1 MIYNIRREAYMADE
15 RNAVAERLLRL
26 TRIIRYFFE
35 KEDVYT
41 SNIAAEFATTTRT
54 IQRDLLALRKAGFP
68 IHEKKKGLHYMDK
81 SIISNLRHYEDS
93 ELALIVALR
102 DMVTQLGRPFGDN
115 AEAIFNRLS
124 DYTDSRPVFV
134 KLDEPTRFS
143 GKTVDKVVRGINEKR
158 RMMFKY
164 MGGKKKEHPV
174 NAEPYRIVYFGGFW
188 YLVAKD
194 MTDGTTKK
202 YALDRIR
209 EITLTK
215 IRFKKVPDN
224 IDDMLKNS
232 VNIWFTTNR
241 NIKVIIDID
250 PLWADYFKRRGN
262 ILPFQK
268 IIEERAD
275 GSLGVSFMACNQEEI
290 SMCIKPWLP
299 HVRIVEPEDIK
310 DDIVKEMKTWVKW
323 QEGESGERG

>member
-1 MIYNIRREAYMADE
+1 MADE
-15 RNAVAERLLRL
+15 RNTVAERLLRL
-26 TRIIRYFFE
+26 TRIIRYFLE

-41 SNIAAEFATTTRT
+41 SSIAAEFSITPRT
-54 IQRDLLALRKAGFP
+54 IQRDMLALRKAGFP

-81 SIISNLRHYEDS
+81 SIISNLKRYEDS

-115 AEAIFNRLS
+115 AETIFNRLS

-134 KLDEPTRFS
+134 KLDEPTLFS
-143 GKTVDKVVRGINEKR
+143 GKTVDRIVRGINEKR
-158 RMMFKY
+158 KLTFTY
-164 MGGKKKEHPV
+164 MGGRKAEHPV
-174 NAEPYRIVYFGGFW
+174 TAEPYRMAYFDGFW
-188 YLVAKD
+188 YLVARD
-194 MTDGTTKK
+194 SADGTIKK

-215 IRFKKVPDN
+215 IRFRKVPDD

-232 VNIWFTTNR
+232 VNIWFATNR
-241 NIKVIIDID
+241 NIKVVIDVD
-250 PLWADYFKRRGN
+250 SLWSDYFKRRGN

-268 IIEERAD
+268 IIEERED
-275 GSLGVSFMACNQEEI
+275 GSLGLTFMACNKEEI
-290 SMCIKPWLP
+290 MMCIKPWLP

-310 DDIVKEMKTWVKW
+310 LDMVKEMKTWIRW
-323 QEGESGERG
+323 QEGESGG